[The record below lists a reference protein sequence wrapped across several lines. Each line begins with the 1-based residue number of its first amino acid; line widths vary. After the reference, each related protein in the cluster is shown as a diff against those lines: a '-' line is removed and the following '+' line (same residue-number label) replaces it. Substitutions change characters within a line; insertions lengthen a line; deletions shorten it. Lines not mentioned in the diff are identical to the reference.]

1 MTVFILCWHL
11 FYESFIWLTPWN
23 IRLTLNSFNTSKYS
37 FHSTYLFSIMQL
49 QNFFVF
55 SYMHDCLA
63 VFLCLI
69 FLREIVHLLCNPF
82 ILVSP
87 THKLPGY
94 KPSNVQSLA
103 SGSVPSLPFYRI
115 LAMQAITGCSI
126 FKKYARQSY
135 RIPLCQALG
144 KLRGGFKIEEKN
156 SMRENALT
164 SNI

>member
-1 MTVFILCWHL
+1 
-11 FYESFIWLTPWN
+11 
-23 IRLTLNSFNTSKYS
+23 
-37 FHSTYLFSIMQL
+37 MQL
-49 QNFFVF
+49 QSFF
-55 SYMHDCLA
+55 C
-63 VFLCLI
+63 I
-69 FLREIVHLLCNPF
+69 FIHARLSCSFPMLNLPARMVHLLCNPF

-103 SGSVPSLPFYRI
+103 SGSVTSLPFYSI